1 MKLFPRAFCLLAT
14 LSISAMSARATLL
27 EVEPFD
33 YPGSLGSG
41 LNGLSGGT
49 GWGGSAWADID
60 ALPTLATTNTSLSY
74 PSGVALTPVG
84 SRIEL
89 TAVSANNPAN
99 RNLGTTM
106 SLATNGQAYY
116 SSALFQMSA
125 VAAERASVL
134 FNDGTNIRWF
144 YGVDASGFF
153 SVAVDPSNAAQR
165 STSLVS
171 IVPDVTYLLVSKMR
185 TNTGAGGVD
194 EVFLKIYQEGSAIVE
209 PATDLDWDLRASGN
223 SGVNLSNVRLS
234 FDNSAG
240 QTNEFDELRIG
251 TTFADVAPVPEPAAA
266 SLLAL
271 GALLA
276 GIRRRR

>member
-1 MKLFPRAFCLLAT
+1 MP
-14 LSISAMSARATLL
+14 ARAALL
-27 EVEPFD
+27 EFEPFD
-33 YPGSLGSG
+33 YPASLGSG

-49 GWGGSAWADID
+49 AWGGSAWADTD
-60 ALPTLATTNTSLSY
+60 ALPTLAATNTSLSY
-74 PSGVALTPVG
+74 PSGVALTPAG

-106 SLATNGQAYY
+106 SLATNGQTYY

-125 VAAERASVL
+125 VTAERASVL

-144 YGVDASGFF
+144 YGIDASGFF

-165 STSLVS
+165 STSLFT
-171 IVPDVTYLLVSKMR
+171 IVPDATYLLVSKMR

-194 EVFLKIYQEGSAIVE
+194 EVFLEIYQEGSAIVE

-223 SGVNLSNVRLS
+223 SGVILSNIRLS

-251 TTFADVAPVPEPAAA
+251 TTFPDVAPVPEPAAA